1 MDDGSQL
8 SGVKRALHWASW
20 TRINTLKQMSAER
33 RHHRPSPSLPSDR
46 LVDYMGLLKRLLGD
60 EPEPPQDVRSARDT
74 RWVEDVERF
83 GDIRVDVV
91 GESHYQP
98 AIRAACNWKPGADT
112 LFHCVAELVPEPTNP
127 YDRNAIKVTI
137 DGACVGHLSRQDA
150 VTLGSAVR
158 EAIKRQG
165 SGMCRAV
172 IAGRANSDTDNLG
185 VFLHLDAEF
194 G

>member
-1 MDDGSQL
+1 
-8 SGVKRALHWASW
+8 
-20 TRINTLKQMSAER
+20 
-33 RHHRPSPSLPSDR
+33 
-46 LVDYMGLLKRLLGD
+46 MGIIKRLFGD
-60 EPEPPQDVRSARDT
+60 EPEPPSQHVLSAKDT

-98 AIRAACNWKPGADT
+98 AIRTACNWKPGDDT
-112 LFHCVAELVPEPTNP
+112 LFHCMAELVPEPTNP

-137 DGACVGHLSRQDA
+137 DGACVGYLSRQDA
-150 VTLGSAVR
+150 VTLGPAVR
-158 EAIKRQG
+158 NAVKHQG

-185 VFLHLDAEF
+185 VFLHLDAEI

>member
-1 MDDGSQL
+1 
-8 SGVKRALHWASW
+8 
-20 TRINTLKQMSAER
+20 
-33 RHHRPSPSLPSDR
+33 
-46 LVDYMGLLKRLLGD
+46 MGILKRLFGD
-60 EPEPPQDVRSARDT
+60 ELEPPPQNVRSARDT

-98 AIRAACNWKPGADT
+98 AIRAACNWKPGTDT
-112 LFHCVAELVPEPTNP
+112 LFHCMAELVPEPTNP
-127 YDRNAIKVTI
+127 YDRNAIKVTL
-137 DGACVGHLSRQDA
+137 DGECVGHLSRQDA
-150 VTLGSAVR
+150 VTLGPAIR

-172 IAGRANSDTDNLG
+172 IAGRTNSDTDNLG
-185 VFLHLDAEF
+185 IFLHLDAEI